1 MIQLYNAK
9 KRARIYVRTLC
20 KSALKYMGS
29 FEICTLASGSKG
41 NCTYIKSGNTSLIV
55 DEGLTV
61 KELKVRAATRG
72 IDLSGVGAVLVTH
85 EHADHIKGVEQFSR
99 EFGAKVYMPLT
110 CFETMRSRG
119 ETITK
124 FEYVDGFETGFE
136 IDDIMVEPFRLPH
149 DARYT
154 VGYRLSDGKYDVA
167 IATDLGFVSDNTLSK
182 LSGCKAVIV
191 ESNHDS
197 LMLQKGRYPYSLK
210 VRIASRNGHLSNADS
225 AAIASQLVAS
235 GAERILLAHLSEDNN
250 TPELAFEATKEQ
262 LEKHGIREG
271 EDVVLD
277 IAYQYRPSEI
287 IRI

>member
-1 MIQLYNAK
+1 MIQLYNTK

-99 EFGAKVYMPLT
+99 EFGAKVYMPQT

-124 FEYVDGFETGFE
+124 FEHVDGFETGFE
-136 IDDIMVEPFRLPH
+136 IGDIRVEPFRLPH

-197 LMLQKGRYPYSLK
+197 LMLQKGRYPYPLK

>member
-1 MIQLYNAK
+1 
-9 KRARIYVRTLC
+9 
-20 KSALKYMGS
+20 MGS
-29 FEICTLASGSKG
+29 FQICTLASGSKG
-41 NCTYIKSGNTSLIV
+41 NCTYIRSGNTALII

-72 IDLSGVGAVLVTH
+72 IDLSDVGAVLVTH

-99 EFGAKVYMPLT
+99 EFGSKVYMPLT

-119 ETITK
+119 EILSRY
-124 FEYVDGFETGFE
+124 EHVDGFEAGF
-136 IDDIMVEPFRLPH
+136 DIGDLRVQPFRVPH

-154 VGYRLSDGKYDVA
+154 VGYRISDGKTDIAV
-167 IATDLGFVSDNTLSK
+167 ATDLGFVSDNTLAR
-182 LSGCKAVIV
+182 LCGCKAVIV
-191 ESNHDS
+191 ESNHDP
-197 LMLQKGRYPYSLK
+197 LMLEKGRYPYPLK
-210 VRIASRNGHLSNADS
+210 VRIASKNGHLSNADS

-250 TPELAFEATKEQ
+250 TPELAFQATKEQ

-277 IAYQYRPSEI
+277 IAYQYRPSESI
-287 IRI
+287 DL